1 MSPRPTKTKGKKIF
15 EFALLV
21 FLALLAY
28 VVLLV
33 SCENRL
39 IYHPYKYPDGL
50 WDASVIPFKFE
61 DVWFQAADGVKLHG
75 WYVATENAR
84 ATWLFF
90 HGNAG
95 NLTHRI
101 ENVML
106 LQNLN
111 LNIFI
116 FDYRG
121 YGRSAG
127 APDEKGLLLD
137 SEAAYQ
143 TLIDRYHT
151 HPEKLFL
158 FGRSLGGFFAAD
170 TATRHPVAGVILEST
185 FTSAQDMAKKMMP
198 LLPIGFAIRS
208 KLDAINKVPKLKMPK
223 LFFHGT
229 QDEIVPFKLGQK
241 LYDASAEPKEFYAI
255 EGAGHNDALDI
266 GGAPYFA
273 KIDDFITRTLQAR
286 KKTPPS

>member
-1 MSPRPTKTKGKKIF
+1 MKGKKIL
-15 EFALLV
+15 ESVLLV

-39 IYHPYKYPDGL
+39 IYHPYKYPAGL
-50 WDASVIPFKFE
+50 WDPSLVPFQFE
-61 DVWFQAADGVKLHG
+61 DVWFKAEDGVKLHG
-75 WYVATENAR
+75 WYVPTENAR

-101 ENVML
+101 ENIAL
-106 LQNLN
+106 LQSLN

-121 YGRSAG
+121 YGRSKG

-143 TLIDRYHT
+143 VMVDRYQT
-151 HPEKLFL
+151 DPDTLFL

-170 TATRHPVAGVILEST
+170 TATRHPAAGVILEST

-198 LLPIGFAIRS
+198 VLPIGFAIRS
-208 KLDAINKVPKLKMPK
+208 KLDAINKVPQLQLPK

-229 QDEIVPFKLGQK
+229 QAEIVPYKLGQE
-241 LYDASAEPKEFYAI
+241 LYEAAAEPKEFYAI
-255 EGAGHNDALDI
+255 EGAGHNDTVDV

-273 KIDDFITRTLQAR
+273 KIDDFITQTLQPQMNTDKHR
-286 KKTPPS
+286 

>member
-1 MSPRPTKTKGKKIF
+1 MKGKKIL
-15 EFALLV
+15 ESALLV
-21 FLALLAY
+21 FLALVAY

-39 IYHPYKYPDGL
+39 IYHPYQYPDGL
-50 WDASVIPFKFE
+50 WEASQVPFKFE
-61 DVWFQAADGVKLHG
+61 DVWFEAEDGVKLHG
-75 WYVATENAR
+75 WYVPTENAR

-101 ENVML
+101 ANVAL
-106 LQNLN
+106 LQSLN

-127 APDEKGLLLD
+127 TPDEKGLLLD

-143 TLIDRYHT
+143 VLMDRYQT
-151 HPEKLFL
+151 DPDTLFL

-170 TATRHPVAGVILEST
+170 TATRHKVAGVILEST

-198 LLPIGFAIRS
+198 LLPIGFVIRS
-208 KLDAINKVPKLKMPK
+208 KLDAINKVPQLKMPK

-229 QDEIVPFKLGQK
+229 KDEIVPYQLGQK
-241 LYDASAEPKEFYAI
+241 LYKASAEPKEFYAI
-255 EGAGHNDALDI
+255 EGARHNDTVDV

-273 KIDDFITRTLQAR
+273 KIDDFITRTLRAT
-286 KKTPPS
+286 KTAPSS